1 MLATGRPV
9 PAAEMRELRRI
20 CKSTLHEQLTVL
32 TASAQLLR
40 DDQSYRLGRC
50 PLAPV
55 TRGA

>member
-1 MLATGRPV
+1 MLTTGRPV
-9 PAAEMRELRRI
+9 PAAELRELHRIRR
-20 CKSTLHEQLTVL
+20 STLHERLTVL

-40 DDQSYRLGRC
+40 DAQGYRLGRC